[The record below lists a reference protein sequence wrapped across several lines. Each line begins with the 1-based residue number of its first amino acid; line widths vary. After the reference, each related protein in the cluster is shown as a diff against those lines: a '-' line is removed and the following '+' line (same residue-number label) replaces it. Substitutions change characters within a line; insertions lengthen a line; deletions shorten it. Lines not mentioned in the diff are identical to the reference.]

1 VKSADFK
8 AESNNGA
15 AAGSTESFIQMG
27 ASYLTSTAPAFTAR
41 LTATATYSNGTITVT
56 PVFPSAPSLRGA
68 RPDSIVVT
76 AKKGATTKTC
86 EIKNNYNAAFAD
98 ARWGLA
104 GTCDITGIPTPAQ
117 TDGAATWDI
126 FVQGTSTSTGKA
138 ALGPQRAAKIV
149 VPAAG

>member
-1 VKSADFK
+1 
-8 AESNNGA
+8 
-15 AAGSTESFIQMG
+15 MG
-27 ASYLTSTAPAFTAR
+27 ASYLSSKAPAFTAR
-41 LTATATYSNGTITVT
+41 LGGTATLSNGTITVT

-68 RPDSIVVT
+68 MPDSIVVT

-86 EIKNNYNAAFAD
+86 EIKNTYNAAFAS
-98 ARWGLA
+98 AFWGLA
-104 GTCDITGIPTPAQ
+104 GTCEITGIPTPTVA
-117 TDGAATWDI
+117 DGDATWDI